1 MSNPAGPSET
11 PSRGRLIVIS
21 APSGAGKSTI
31 ARAVLKAFPQML
43 FSVSATTRPAR
54 PNEINGREYYFL
66 SKEEFEEKIQAGDLV
81 EWEEIY
87 GNYYGTLKAEI
98 ERTIA
103 AGRVMLFDID
113 VKGALSIKRQFPDQS
128 VLIFIQPPSVEVLRE
143 RLERRRTESADVLA
157 RRMERVPM
165 ELAQAEHFTHRVV
178 NDELRR
184 ATLEVFEIVQSVT
197 HLHPTAVSPS

>member
-1 MSNPAGPSET
+1 M
-11 PSRGRLIVIS
+11 IS

-31 ARAVLKAFPQML
+31 ARAVLKAFPQIL

-54 PNEINGREYYFL
+54 SNEVNGREYYFL
-66 SKEEFEEKIQAGDLV
+66 SKEEFEKKIQGGDLV

-113 VKGALSIKRQFPDQS
+113 VKGALSIKRQFPDQA

-165 ELAQAEHFTHRVV
+165 ELAQAEHFTHTVV

-184 ATLEVFEIVQSVT
+184 ATLEVFEIIQSVT
-197 HLHPTAVSPS
+197 HLHPTVVSPS